1 MAYVYIKDEEGFV
14 VKKKKTEVLPNETII
29 TEEEYAELSGDN
41 YYKSNFGHGGKRAG
55 AGRKPKTGVVLKFQI
70 RVLVQLAYSN
80 AHSSLL
86 PCFVRHLHQTHS
98 RSRQ

>member
-55 AGRKPKTGVVLKFQI
+55 AGRKPKTGVVLQFQVRLSAKEKEFI
-70 RVLVQLAYSN
+70 NWARSHNFNYDEPMQL
-80 AHSSLL
+80 
-86 PCFVRHLHQTHS
+86 
-98 RSRQ
+98 